1 MLIHLFR
8 PNPKR
13 TWRERLASMKS
24 KVLLILESV
33 LVTAFITLGWYLL
46 LWQNG
51 VHFSKE
57 AEVMVSTL
65 ILVQLGLLGLFAA
78 VTTSKVVDRSAELT
92 KFVRQKDETGF
103 MTIRDIRIPVR
114 LHIVLASLAFG
125 MLALIYTFGYETV
138 WEGLLG
144 VFVTT
149 FSLVIYFSVTME
161 LQDPHRSTWFKSTAP
176 DDWLTQDAEEYFEN
190 LRKQTPCGK

>member
-8 PNPKR
+8 PDPKR
-13 TWRERLASMKS
+13 TWKERLASMKS

-33 LVTAFITLGWYLL
+33 LVTALITTGWYFV

-51 VHFSKE
+51 LRFPHK
-57 AEVMVSTL
+57 AEVIISTL
-65 ILVQLGLLGLFAA
+65 ILVQLGLLGFIAA
-78 VTTSKVVDRSAELT
+78 VTTIKVVDRSADLS
-92 KFVRQKDETGF
+92 KFIRQGDEKGF
-103 MTIRDIRIPVR
+103 MTIRDIRIPMR
-114 LHIVLASLAFG
+114 MHIVFGALAFG

-161 LQDPHRSTWFKSTAP
+161 LQDPHRSTWFKTTAP
-176 DDWLTQDAEEYFEN
+176 EDWLTQDAEEYFEKLN
-190 LRKQTPCGK
+190 KKKPCK